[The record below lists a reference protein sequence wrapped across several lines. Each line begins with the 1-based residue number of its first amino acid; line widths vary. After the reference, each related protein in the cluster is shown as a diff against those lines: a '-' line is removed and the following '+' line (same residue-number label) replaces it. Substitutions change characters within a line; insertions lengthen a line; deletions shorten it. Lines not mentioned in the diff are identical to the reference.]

1 MRTATPLDQPRAI
14 GFARVSSKRVNGGSG
29 IDGLRQSGAL
39 KLLFPTS
46 RDIVQATLINT
57 AGGVTGGDRFE
68 IDGCAGA
75 GSRLTMTTQA
85 AERAYGAQVGQTGEI
100 KTNLKAEAGS
110 HLFWL
115 PQETIL
121 YKNAAIDRHLSVN
134 LCTGAEFL
142 MVEPV
147 LFGRRAMGE
156 DVSALAFRDRIDIRR
171 NGAPIYHDAIHLQG
185 DVAAHLD
192 RPAIGGCARAMA
204 SLVWVSPDAQ
214 GRIDALRRIIGASG
228 GVSLLHKDVLVMRLL
243 ATDGYILRRSLIPV
257 LDLITDDTLP
267 QSWRL

>member
-14 GFARVSSKRVNGGSG
+14 GFARVSSKRVNRRSG

-39 KLLFPTS
+39 KLLFPRS

-57 AGGVTGGDRFE
+57 AGGVTGGDHFE
-68 IDGCAGA
+68 ISACAGA
-75 GSRLTMTTQA
+75 KSQLTITTQA
-85 AERAYGAQVGQTGEI
+85 AERAYGAQIGQTGVI
-100 KTNLKAEAGS
+100 QTSLKAEAES
-110 HLFWL
+110 RLFWL

-121 YKNAAIDRHLSVN
+121 YDDAAIDRQLRVD
-134 LCTGAEFL
+134 LCAGSEFL

-156 DVSALAFRDRIDIRR
+156 DVSTLAFRDRIDIRR
-171 NGAPIYHDAIHLQG
+171 DGAPLYRDALHLQG
-185 DVAAHLD
+185 DVAVQLD
-192 RPAIGGCARAMA
+192 RPAIGNGARAMA
-204 SLVWVSPDAQ
+204 NLVWVSPDAQ
-214 GRIDALRRIIGASG
+214 GRIDALRRMIGPSG
-228 GVSLLHKDVLVMRLL
+228 GVSLLQKDVLVMRLL
-243 ATDGYILRRSLIPV
+243 AADGYVLRRSLIPV

>member
-14 GFARVSSKRVNGGSG
+14 GFARVSSKQVNEGSG

-39 KLLFPTS
+39 KLLFPRS
-46 RDIVQATLINT
+46 RETLHATLINT

-68 IDGCAGA
+68 VNACAGRQ
-75 GSRLTMTTQA
+75 SQLTMTTQA
-85 AERAYGAQVGQTGEI
+85 AERAYGAQMGQTGVI
-100 KTNLKAEAGS
+100 NTTLTADAGS
-110 HLFWL
+110 RLFWL

-121 YKNAAIDRHLSVN
+121 YKDAAIARRLHVDLAA
-134 LCTGAEFL
+134 GAEFL

-156 DVSALAFRDRIDIRR
+156 DVTTLAFRDRIDIRR
-171 NGAPIYHDAIHLQG
+171 DGQPIYRDGVDLHG
-185 DVAAHLD
+185 DVAAQLD
-192 RPAIGGCARAMA
+192 QPAIGAGARAMA
-204 SLVWVSPDAQ
+204 SLVWVSRDAP
-214 GRIDALRRIIGASG
+214 GRLDALRRIIGTTG
-228 GVSLLHKDVLVMRLL
+228 GASLLQKDVLVMRLL
-243 ATDGYILRRSLIPV
+243 ARDGYILRRALIPV